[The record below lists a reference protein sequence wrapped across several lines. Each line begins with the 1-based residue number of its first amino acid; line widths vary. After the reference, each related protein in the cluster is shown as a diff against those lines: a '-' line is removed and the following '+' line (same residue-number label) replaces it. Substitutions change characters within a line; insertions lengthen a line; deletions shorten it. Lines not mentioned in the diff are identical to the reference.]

1 MDSFVHGAGAPLPSA
16 SPQAPQDQ
24 APHGA
29 ARKAG
34 RLAAIIGC
42 SCRLPGAPD
51 EAAFWSLLARGECA
65 VSAIPADR
73 WAHERFLH
81 PARGVAGRT
90 YTFAAGVLDDIY
102 GFDPGAF
109 GLSPREA
116 EQIDPQQRLLLE
128 LVREA
133 FEDANIPLSSVVNAP
148 VGVFVGASS
157 LDHSLHFVSDIAAAD
172 AHFVTGNALSI
183 IANRI
188 SHVFSFTGPS
198 LAIDTACSSS
208 LVAFDRAVRAIETGE
223 IDTAVVA
230 GVNVL
235 ASPFNFVGFA
245 RAGMLSPTGLCRP
258 FSGQAD
264 GYVRA
269 EGGVVTILRRLE
281 GSRAMGATPRAV
293 VVASGTNSD
302 GRTLGI
308 AMPESRAQ
316 QRLLEELYAARDIDP
331 DRLAFVEAH
340 GTGTLVGD
348 PAEARAVGAA
358 LGQRRRSPL
367 PIGSVK
373 SNIGHLEP
381 ASGLAGLLKALG
393 ALERGQLPASLHLD
407 TLNPQIDFA
416 ALNLAPATETLA
428 LPVEARLAGISS
440 FGFGGTNAHVVI
452 RLPEAHELPAP
463 GPAPAARVL
472 MISAHSAPALSM
484 LAERYAERLETETA
498 PGRLAHAAAH
508 GRARLDHR
516 LAVSVNDPHAASKL
530 RMIARNG
537 GEGALLRGTMPGAG
551 TGIAFVFTGNGGQ
564 YAGMGRAAWQA
575 SAAFR
580 ASVEEIDSRF
590 EPLAGWSLAG
600 AFQRPPDE
608 ATLAATEIAQPLIFA
623 LEVALARVLMEAGCR
638 PAAVLGHSVGEIA
651 AAHISGAL
659 TLADAVHL
667 IHWRSRLQG
676 RTRGTGLMAFLMASP
691 TRAAELIGAARQPD
705 VVIAAFNAPKGV
717 TLSGPAAGIDAVLR
731 LARRQGIVGKRLGID
746 YPFHSPGMS
755 ELYEPMIEVLA
766 GLKPRAPVLPFISA
780 VTGGPITDDSLDS
793 GYWWDNIRHPVMF
806 DGAIRTAARDNGI
819 GIFLEIGPKAVLT
832 GFVREILADA
842 GRPATV
848 LASLQEKDGQEKDNA
863 DEDPIERT
871 LLAALASGAAMD
883 EEKLFGPAQAPGRI
897 DLPRTPWQRQTIRP
911 PRSAEAIDLTGAGVE
926 DHPLLGIRLDG
937 ERREWRGL
945 IDIESRPFLADHK
958 VGGHVVVP
966 ATGLAEMALA
976 AGHAAFGSAWLRLE
990 DFDIL
995 AALRLTP
1002 GESIETRVRL
1012 ESEGGVL
1019 IHARPRGAGEWVLHA
1034 RGRVI
1039 AEPNAPASQP
1049 VTPLPLRDGDER
1061 PDGGL
1066 DAEAL
1071 YAAAARLG
1079 LDYGP
1084 AFRLVRRARRTGATI
1099 ELDLAPATVP
1109 NHPYILP
1116 PTLAD
1121 AALHGLVLAADALPA
1136 AGGMAYLPVRFAALT
1151 LRGTSPPAHAT
1162 LTVLRASP
1170 RALALDVLLRDGA
1183 GAEVARL
1190 EGVELRAVALAVE
1203 DALEHDFRQ
1212 SLVQLGPARSEAH
1225 GRIDTF
1231 LASRE
1236 EAPTADDAL
1245 LLDALAYS
1253 IAHRAVIGIAGK
1265 ELAGDDLPTDGSIN
1279 LPALI
1284 TGGHLA
1290 PERRAS
1296 LNALLALLAEGGLAR
1311 RTAEGNWHVLA
1322 DSDLPPPGPLLT
1334 EIATLAPDR
1343 AAELALGARLA
1354 EDLAAHLRGEL
1365 TITHPAG
1372 LAEHWDCASPAAR
1385 QLAEDARA
1393 LTAACIHPGEAPLA
1407 VLLVERH
1414 GTVLEALR
1422 DLVDAGAITLQVLPA
1437 DEAARLRLAD
1447 RIRPSSGMTLCDE
1460 TTLPAADLI
1469 LHADP
1474 RQPLDPA
1481 GERTG
1486 RLGPAL
1492 RPGGALVGLAF
1503 AGSGFARLLAADAPT
1518 PAGGGRR
1525 LHGAR
1530 AVTDVTLLAA
1540 APAANTPRPAL
1551 EQALAALL
1559 DAEVRACL
1567 VTADGLRIDPDRMAL
1582 DRAGPDS
1589 HLLHR
1594 LTALESAGSLATAM
1608 DEARGLLETLRAL
1621 ASPPTLHLLVD
1632 GAPLDGGALDGGA
1645 LGEGPATAAL
1655 WAFGRAAS
1663 NEYPDLAIKL
1673 IGLASPVMDTSAL
1686 GDLARAIA
1694 DLPQERELVVGPE
1707 GLHAVRL
1714 APAAPEPA
1722 SREDAAMR
1730 LVMERA
1736 GSLDRLAWRPQAR
1749 RAPGAG
1755 EVEIAVAAAALNFRD
1770 VMFAQGLIGDDML
1783 AQGFAGPTLGFEGG
1797 GTVTRIGPGVTGI
1810 QEGDAIVAFA
1820 PGAFATHATIP
1831 AAAVLNVPAGMSIE
1845 AAATLPVAF
1854 LTAWYGLVECAR
1866 LAAGESVL
1874 IHGAAGGVGLAALQ
1888 IARARGARI
1897 IATAGSPEK
1906 RALARLFG
1914 ADVVHDSRD
1923 TAFAAQIAA
1932 EGGCDVVLNSL
1943 AGRGMELSLRALK
1956 PFGRFIELG
1965 KRDFVANT
1973 SLGLRPFARNLTY
1986 FGVDADQLIA
1996 GRPALIRSMLAELA
2010 ALFAAGTLRPLPYRV
2025 FAADAARSAFRLMQ
2039 GSGHVGKI
2047 LVRPPSTLSA
2057 EPAKTRFKAA
2067 PDGVHLVVGG
2077 TSGFGRETARWLAA
2091 QGARHVVVASR
2102 RGVIEPPLAVEGAT
2116 FTAEPL
2122 DVRDGPACTDLIAR
2136 LRARHGRLAGI
2147 VHTAMVLDDALIRD
2161 LDRDRMEAVL
2171 APKVE
2176 GARHLDA
2183 ATAGLDLDYFVLF
2196 SSATTLVGNPGQSA
2210 YVAANA
2216 YLEGLARRRRAQGRP
2231 ALAMAWGAIADVGVL
2246 ARDAATSQKLSRR
2259 LGLGTLTAAAA
2270 LDHLGACLADA
2281 ATPPV
2286 VVHAPVDWRAARELA
2301 VMRGA
2306 TFAALR
2312 SQGDEASGDAGD
2324 DGIAARIE
2332 GQSDSEA
2339 QASVLRLLTQE
2350 VSRIL
2355 RLPADTID
2363 PARPLGDIGM
2373 DSLMALE
2380 LDMEMQRRHKV
2391 ALPVLG
2397 LGAGAT
2403 LQDVAGKLLL
2413 KLRPDTRVE
2422 SEAPPA
2428 AGIHLPVDET
2438 GLIDRHLQ
2446 MAPTAPAV
2454 TALRARIGAE
2464 SRHDGSLLR

>member
-1 MDSFVHGAGAPLPSA
+1 MDSFVQGAGAVLPSA

-29 ARKAG
+29 ARTAG
-34 RLAAIIGC
+34 RLAAIVGC

-90 YTFAAGVLDDIY
+90 YTFAAGALDDIY

-269 EGGVVTILRRLE
+269 EGGVVTILRRLDTP
-281 GSRAMGATPRAV
+281 RAMGATPRAV
-293 VVASGTNSD
+293 VVATGTNSD

-331 DRLAFVEAH
+331 DTLAFVEAH

-393 ALERGQLPASLHLD
+393 ALERGHLPASLHLD
-407 TLNPQIDFA
+407 TLNPHIDFA
-416 ALNLAPATETLA
+416 ALNLAPATEASA

-484 LAERYAERLETETA
+484 LAERYAERLEGEVA

-530 RMIARNG
+530 RAIARNG
-537 GEGALLRGTMPGAG
+537 GEGALLRGTMPGTG
-551 TGIAFVFTGNGGQ
+551 TGVAFVFTGNGGQ

-580 ASVEEIDSRF
+580 ARVEEIDSRF

-623 LEVALARVLMEAGCR
+623 LEIALARVLMEAGCR

-731 LARRQGIVGKRLGID
+731 LARRQGVVGKRLGID

-806 DGAIRTAARDNGI
+806 DAAIRTAAQDNGI

-848 LASLQEKDGQEKDNA
+848 LASLQEKDGQETDKSG
-863 DEDPIERT
+863 EDPIERT

-883 EEKLFGPAQAPGRI
+883 EEKLFGPAQAPGRF
-897 DLPRTPWQRQTIRP
+897 DLPKTPWQRQTIRP

-976 AGHAAFGSAWLRLE
+976 AGHAAFGRAWLRLE

-1002 GESIETRVRL
+1002 GESVETRVRL

-1019 IHARPRGAGEWVLHA
+1019 IHARPRGAREWVLHA

-1039 AEPNAPASQP
+1039 AEPNAPAPQP
-1049 VTPLPLRDGDER
+1049 VTQPPLRDGDER

-1071 YAAAARLG
+1071 YAAATRLG

-1109 NHPYILP
+1109 NPSYILS

-1151 LRGTSPPAHAT
+1151 TRGTAPPAHAT

-1170 RALALDVLLRDGA
+1170 RALALDVVLRDGA
-1183 GAEVARL
+1183 GAEVAHM
-1190 EGVELRAVALAVE
+1190 EGVELRAVALATE
-1203 DALEHDFRQ
+1203 DELEHDFRQ
-1212 SLVQLGPARSEAH
+1212 SLVRLGPARSEAH

-1265 ELAGDDLPTDGSIN
+1265 EAVGKELAGADLPPDGSID
-1279 LPALI
+1279 PAALI
-1284 TGGHLA
+1284 ARGRLS
-1290 PERRAS
+1290 PERRTS
-1296 LNALLALLAEGGLAR
+1296 LIALLTLLAEGGLAR

-1334 EIATLAPDR
+1334 EIAALAPDR

-1365 TITHPAG
+1365 TIAHPAG
-1372 LAEHWDCASPAAR
+1372 LAEHWESASPAAR
-1385 QLAEDARA
+1385 QITADARA
-1393 LTAACIHPGEAPLA
+1393 LTAACIGSDKAPLA

-1437 DEAARLRLAD
+1437 DEAARLRLTD
-1447 RIRPSSGMTLCDE
+1447 RIRPSSGITLCEE
-1460 TTLPAADLI
+1460 TALPAADLI
-1469 LHADP
+1469 LHTDP
-1474 RQPLDPA
+1474 RQTLDPA
-1481 GERTG
+1481 GEMAR
-1486 RLGPAL
+1486 RLATAL
-1492 RPGGALVGLAF
+1492 RPGGALIGLTV
-1503 AGSGFARLLAADAPT
+1503 AGSGFARLLAADAQ
-1518 PAGGGRR
+1518 AVGGRR

-1530 AVTDVTLLAA
+1530 AVTEITLLTAA
-1540 APAANTPRPAL
+1540 QDATTQRPTL
-1551 EQALAALL
+1551 EQGLAALL
-1559 DAEVRACL
+1559 DAEAHGCL
-1567 VTADGLRIDPDRMAL
+1567 ISGHGYRIDPDRAAL
-1582 DRAGPDS
+1582 EGAGS
-1589 HLLHR
+1589 AGLLLHR
-1594 LTALESAGSLATAM
+1594 LTARDSAASLAAAM
-1608 DEARGLLETLRAL
+1608 DDARTLLEMLRAL
-1621 ASPPTLHLLVD
+1621 GSAPALHLL
-1632 GAPLDGGALDGGA
+1632 LDGTPLGGA
-1645 LGEGPATAAL
+1645 PATAAL

-1673 IGLASPVMDTSAL
+1673 IGLASPVMDTRAL

-1694 DLPQERELVVGPE
+1694 DLPLERELVVGPE

-1714 APAAPEPA
+1714 APAAPEPT
-1722 SREDAAMR
+1722 SREEAAMR
-1730 LVMERA
+1730 LVMERP

-1755 EVEIAVAAAALNFRD
+1755 EVEIAIAAAALNFRD

-1783 AQGFAGPTLGFEGG
+1783 AQGFAGATLGFEGG

-1810 QEGDAIVAFA
+1810 AEGDAIVAFA

-1874 IHGAAGGVGLAALQ
+1874 IHGAAGGVGLAAMQ
-1888 IARARGARI
+1888 IAKARGARI

-1914 ADVVHDSRD
+1914 ADIVHDSRD
-1923 TAFAAQIAA
+1923 TAFATQIAA

-2010 ALFAAGTLRPLPYRV
+2010 ALFAAGTLRPLPYRL
-2025 FAADAARSAFRLMQ
+2025 FAADAVRSAFRLMQ

-2047 LVRPPSTLSA
+2047 LIRPPSAVAA
-2057 EPAKTRFKAA
+2057 EPKKARFNAA
-2067 PDGVHLVVGG
+2067 PEGVHLVVGG
-2077 TSGFGRETARWLAA
+2077 TGGFGRETARWLAA

-2102 RGVIEPPLAVEGAT
+2102 RGVIEPPLLVEGAT
-2116 FTAEPL
+2116 FVAEPL
-2122 DVRDGPACTDLIAR
+2122 DVRDTEACADLIAR

-2176 GARHLDA
+2176 GARNLDA

-2216 YLEGLARRRRAQGRP
+2216 YLEGLARRRRAEGRP
-2231 ALAMAWGAIADVGVL
+2231 ALAMAWGAIADAGVL

-2270 LDHLGACLADA
+2270 LDHLGTCLADP

-2312 SQGDEASGDAGD
+2312 SQGDAANEDASD

-2339 QASVLRLLTQE
+2339 LASVLRLLTLE

-2355 RLPADTID
+2355 RLPADSID

-2428 AGIHLPVDET
+2428 PGIHLPLDET